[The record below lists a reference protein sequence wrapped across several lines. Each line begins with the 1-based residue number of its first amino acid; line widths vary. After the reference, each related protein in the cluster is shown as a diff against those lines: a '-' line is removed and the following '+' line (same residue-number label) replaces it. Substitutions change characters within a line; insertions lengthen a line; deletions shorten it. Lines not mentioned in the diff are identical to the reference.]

1 MYMCISIESR
11 FFFFGKWDQN
21 LLDIVKESDKIRC
34 RINSK
39 VDATNEI
46 VMVITQESVTLKKIP
61 GKEQPDDG
69 QKITSFKRT
78 LVVHYRTSVAF
89 QR

>member
-1 MYMCISIESR
+1 M
-11 FFFFGKWDQN
+11 
-21 LLDIVKESDKIRC
+21 
-34 RINSK
+34 
-39 VDATNEI
+39 DATNEI